1 MYFPFSIYVIMII
14 IIIFRIGTT
23 FYFVN
28 NIRQA
33 ILLFILNLYNIKF
46 MA

>member
-1 MYFPFSIYVIMII
+1 MII

-23 FYFVN
+23 LYFVN

-33 ILLFILNLYNIKF
+33 ELLFILNFYNIEF
-46 MA
+46 MD